1 MNKVLTYIFLSKEQ
15 SGIHLVQERERAE
28 RRLHN
33 LGTRVRRIFG
43 HLGAHVSAALLSP

>member
-1 MNKVLTYIFLSKEQ
+1 VNKVLTYIFLSKEQ

-33 LGTRVRRIFG
+33 LGTWVPIYQPPSF
-43 HLGAHVSAALLSP
+43 LLSLDKHH